1 MRFWIA
7 LLLMS
12 VGLTQ
17 AQPWKEHDQTGDD
30 LMLRDADMAGAIKEF
45 DMAIKLEPRLGPQ
58 HWRRGIALYYAGR
71 FKDGQKQFERHQTV
85 NSNDVEN
92 AVWHFLCVT
101 KASTF
106 AEARR
111 KMIHIKQDDR
121 VPMMQVDALF
131 RGTGTEA
138 DVLKVSKTDNDLFF
152 AHLYLALYWEAV
164 GDSAKMLEH
173 AALAANKYAPND
185 YMGMVGKLHY
195 RLRKK

>member
-1 MRFWIA
+1 MRIFIV
-7 LLLMS
+7 LLLLTI
-12 VGLTQ
+12 GLAE
-17 AQPWKEHDQTGDD
+17 AQPWKEHDQNGDD

-92 AVWHFLCVT
+92 AVWHFLCVA
-101 KASTF
+101 KGSSF
-106 AEARR
+106 AEARK

-131 RGTGTEA
+131 RGTGSEA
-138 DVLKVSKTDNDLFF
+138 EVMKVSKTANDLFY
-152 AHLYLALYWEAV
+152 AHLYLALYYEAE
-164 GDSAKMLEH
+164 GNMAKVLEH
-173 AALAANKYAPND
+173 SEIEATKYAPND

>member
-1 MRFWIA
+1 MRFLITLV
-7 LLLMS
+7 LLT
-12 VGLTQ
+12 GFAA

-45 DMAIKLEPRLGPQ
+45 DKAIKLEPQLGPQ

-92 AVWHFLCVT
+92 AVWHFLCVA
-101 KASTF
+101 KASNF
-106 AEARR
+106 ADARKR
-111 KMIHIKQDDR
+111 MIHIKQDDR

-131 RGTGTEA
+131 RGTGSEA
-138 DVLKVSKTDNDLFF
+138 EVMKVSKTANDLFY
-152 AHLYLALYWEAV
+152 AHLYLALYYEAE
-164 GDSAKMLEH
+164 GNQAKVLEH
-173 AALAANKYAPND
+173 AEIAATKYAPND
-185 YMGMVGKLHY
+185 YMGMVARLHY

>member
-1 MRFWIA
+1 
-7 LLLMS
+7 
-12 VGLTQ
+12 
-17 AQPWKEHDQTGDD
+17 
-30 LMLRDADMAGAIKEF
+30 
-45 DMAIKLEPRLGPQ
+45 
-58 HWRRGIALYYAGR
+58 
-71 FKDGQKQFERHQTV
+71 
-85 NSNDVEN
+85 
-92 AVWHFLCVT
+92 
-101 KASTF
+101 
-106 AEARR
+106 
-111 KMIHIKQDDR
+111 
-121 VPMMQVDALF
+121 MMQVDALF